1 MIVLIY
7 QKTENIG
14 QYHAAVNEE
23 WILKFDNNK
32 KFVNNLTGNI
42 GGVEFNKNLIFA
54 SQNAAIDYAKSQNLE
69 YEIVI
74 NKKQKDF
81 FFNSYGKNFI

>member
-14 QYHAAVNEE
+14 QYHAVVNEE

-32 KFVNNLTGNI
+32 KFVNNSTGSI
-42 GGVEFNKNLIFA
+42 GGIEFNKNLIFA
-54 SQNAAIDYAKSQNLE
+54 SQNAAINYAKSHNLE
-69 YEIVI
+69 YEIVV
-74 NKKQKDF
+74 NKTQKNF
-81 FFNSYGKNFI
+81 FFNSYTKNFI